1 MHKFLKKLSLFLAT
15 FLLLAALFFLILT
28 PLFPIDLGSFPVL
41 TERLNKLKSRDT
53 SRPTIAL
60 IGGSNLYY
68 GIEDSLL
75 QNASSNQIQ
84 IINLGFHAG
93 IGLGTMLEDYT
104 TTLKP
109 GDIICLAPEYD
120 HWFSESWSGGVGA
133 LSYNLDYRHVPIY
146 HLAFRKYSSI
156 PRRGWSS
163 YFKAKVLTL
172 LGKKD
177 YAGMGVKDLNKVPS
191 TYQPHYASRP
201 IKKAAALIPNET
213 AFAYFEKFLADMN
226 KRGIKVILS
235 APAYD
240 ARHYA
245 LHREEIAALY
255 QRIQSL
261 GVKQISNPDDYAFPL
276 EQMYDTEYHLNALGR
291 TNRTLR
297 LIHDLHQNL

>member
-1 MHKFLKKLSLFLAT
+1 
-15 FLLLAALFFLILT
+15 
-28 PLFPIDLGSFPVL
+28 V
-41 TERLNKLKSRDT
+41 
-53 SRPTIAL
+53 
-60 IGGSNLYY
+60 
-68 GIEDSLL
+68 
-75 QNASSNQIQ
+75 
-84 IINLGFHAG
+84 NLGFHAG

-109 GDIICLAPEYD
+109 GDIICLAAEYD

-133 LSYNLDYRHVPIY
+133 LSYTLDYRHVPIY

-177 YAGMGVKDLNKVPS
+177 HAGMGVKDLNKVPS
-191 TYQPHYASRP
+191 TYQPSYASRP
-201 IKKAAALIPNET
+201 IKKTAALIPNKT
-213 AFAYFEKFLADMN
+213 AFAYFEKFLSDMN
-226 KRGIKVILS
+226 NRGIKVILS

-245 LHREEIAALY
+245 LHREEIAAAY

-261 GVKQISNPDDYAFPL
+261 GVKQISNPDVYAFPL

>member
-1 MHKFLKKLSLFLAT
+1 MHKFLKKLSLFLAI
-15 FLLLAALFFLILT
+15 FLLLAALFFLVLT

-75 QNASSNQIQ
+75 QNTFSNQIQ
-84 IINLGFHAG
+84 IVNLGFHAG
-93 IGLGTMLEDYT
+93 IGLGNMLEDYT

-120 HWFSESWSGGVGA
+120 HFCGEGWNGGVGA
-133 LSYNLDYRHVPIY
+133 LSYTLDYRHVPIY
-146 HLAFRKYSSI
+146 QLAFRKYSSI

-172 LGKKD
+172 LGQK
-177 YAGMGVKDLNKVPS
+177 YSAGIGVQNLNKVPS

-201 IKKAAALIPNET
+201 IKKTAALIPNET
-213 AFAYFEKFLADMN
+213 AFSYFEKLLSDMN
-226 KRGIKVILS
+226 NRGIKVILS